1 MKRKKL
7 RPVGRPVK
15 EMDAEDIELRPYISA
30 NRQESPAMFNLL
42 SQYRIKGGINKLIY
56 QLLEQYDKESR
67 MPPDQVS
74 SFVPV
79 PQPATPVIESQEV
92 IKLPTQITNITKEVT
107 PEENK
112 PPKKLSGFLA
122 RAKESN

>member
-7 RPVGRPVK
+7 RPVGRPAK
-15 EMDAEDIELRPYISA
+15 EVDTDDIELRPYINA

-42 SQYRIKGGINKLIY
+42 SQYRSTGGINKLIH
-56 QLLEQYDKESR
+56 QLLEQYAKESR
-67 MPPDQVS
+67 MPPNQVS
-74 SFVPV
+74 SFAPV
-79 PQPATPVIESQEV
+79 PHPISNIIESKDIKQIVQIPETPKESVIE
-92 IKLPTQITNITKEVT
+92 
-107 PEENK
+107 ENT